1 MNNNIS
7 ILKGFKLN
15 TLALSFLNFILNYFK
30 SGLFSSFLH
39 MTFFEELNDETVSGV
54 AYKNI
59 SLKKAFISYFA
70 NYGTFTIADMS
81 KEFNLSAPKVA
92 NLINDLISEG
102 LVKDYGKVGS
112 TGGRRPNIY
121 GLVPESGF
129 FLGVDVKQNH
139 INIGLTNL
147 QKKLIRITEYQ
158 SYQLSNNP
166 ESLKE
171 LCKLIRSFIKESN
184 VPKDKILGLGLNLSG
199 RINYSTGYSYSF
211 FHFNEEPLSKT
222 MEAELGIK
230 TFLENDSRAMAYGEF
245 NSGVVSGEKNVVFL
259 NLDYGL
265 GMGIMINGQPYY
277 GKSGFA
283 GEFGHIPV
291 FNNEIIC
298 HCGKKGC
305 LETEA
310 SGWALTRMFQEK
322 VKEGSSTVIS
332 RQNISTDNIRLEDII
347 EAAKNDDVL
356 AIELIAGIGEKL
368 GRGIALLINIF
379 NPELVI
385 LGGSLATTGEY
396 IRLPI
401 KSAINKYSL
410 SLVNSDTQ
418 LKVSKLGEKAGVI
431 GACLLVRNRL
441 LDLV

>member
-1 MNNNIS
+1 
-7 ILKGFKLN
+7 
-15 TLALSFLNFILNYFK
+15 
-30 SGLFSSFLH
+30 
-39 MTFFEELNDETVSGV
+39 MTFFEELKDDSISGV

-59 SLKKAFISYFA
+59 NLKKAFISYFA
-70 NYGTFTIADMS
+70 NTGSCTIADLS
-81 KEFNLSAPKVA
+81 KEFNLSAPKVT
-92 NLINDLISEG
+92 NLVNDLISEG

-139 INIGLTNL
+139 INIGMINL
-147 QKKLIRITEYQ
+147 QKKLVRVIERLPYK
-158 SYQLSNNP
+158 LHNNP

-171 LCKLIRSFIKESN
+171 LCKLIKNFIKESA

-222 MEAELGIK
+222 MESELGLK

-245 NSGVVSGEKNVVFL
+245 NSGVVSGEKNVIFL

-265 GMGIMINGQPYY
+265 GMGIMINGQLYY

-283 GEFGHIPV
+283 GEFGHIPI

-310 SGWALTRMFQEK
+310 SGWALARLFKEK
-322 VKEGSSTVIS
+322 VNQGSSTVLTS
-332 RQNISTDNIRLEDII
+332 SNILTDDLQLEDII
-347 EAAKNDDVL
+347 QAAKNDDVL
-356 AIELIAGIGEKL
+356 AIDLIARIGEKL

-385 LGGSLATTGEY
+385 LGGSLSTTGEY

-418 LKVSKLGEKAGVI
+418 LKVSKLGEKAGVT

-441 LDLV
+441 LDLS